1 MSRLSIPLRSSRME
15 PIGRHVSRVGRALGR
30 AFDAALAETGG
41 SLSTWLVVLSLK
53 QARWRTQQE
62 LARAVGIQSPTLTRH
77 LDNLEQAGLVAR
89 SRDPDDRRI
98 MRIELTG
105 EGDEAFNRMR
115 QAAAAFDERLRAG
128 FSDGELE
135 VLRQLLTRLEANAG
149 SRE

>member
-1 MSRLSIPLRSSRME
+1 MQGDRRRE
-15 PIGRHVSRVGRALGR
+15 PIGRHVSRVGRVLAR
-30 AFDAALAETGG
+30 AFDAALAEAGG

-62 LARAVGIQSPTLTRH
+62 LAAAVGIQSPTLTRH

-105 EGDEAFNRMR
+105 EGDAAFHRMR
-115 QAAAAFDERLRAG
+115 HAAAAFDERLRVG
-128 FSDGELE
+128 FSERELE
-135 VLRQLLTRLEANAG
+135 ALRQLLTRLEANAETRG
-149 SRE
+149 